1 LVAAVFVSLRV
12 VAVARLAIT
21 IPSLAITIASL
32 ATAKSQRGKF
42 SGFVG

>member
-1 LVAAVFVSLRV
+1 MYLRV

>member
-1 LVAAVFVSLRV
+1 MSLRV